1 MEIVLPL
8 FVILVL
14 AMTTIGLWAY
24 VRLEQHKI
32 KYGNPVEIAELRI
45 EMAEYRKII
54 NMLDQEAL
62 KALEKRVTE
71 LAGQMRDAQ
80 VMRITR

>member
-14 AMTTIGLWAY
+14 SLAALGLWAY

-32 KYGNPVEIAELRI
+32 RYGNPTEIA
-45 EMAEYRKII
+45 
-54 NMLDQEAL
+54 NL
-62 KALEKRVTE
+62 KAKWLNTE
-71 LAGQMRDAQ
+71 TSSTCW
-80 VMRITR
+80 TRKHSKH

>member
-14 AMTTIGLWAY
+14 SLAALGLWAY

-32 KYGNPVEIAELRI
+32 RYGNPTEIAELKS
-45 EMAEYRKII
+45 EMAEYRNII

-71 LAGQMRDAQ
+71 LAGQLRDAQ